1 MSEGFAAFVLL
12 YMVFSMLFA
21 LMWVDSI
28 LNGRSF
34 TNHANYI
41 GFYRSSIKNK
51 NAFGKTYVTIFYLIA
66 LPSYLFAMF
75 GLYVFLV
82 LQWIYDL
89 GVKIDNEIEED

>member
-1 MSEGFAAFVLL
+1 MSEGLAVFVTL

-28 LNGRSF
+28 LNDRSF
-34 TNHANYI
+34 I
-41 GFYRSSIKNK
+41 GHYRNSIKNK
-51 NAFGKTYVTIFYLIA
+51 NVFGKTYVTIFYLIA

-89 GVKIDNEIEED
+89 GVKIDNEIEEG

>member
-1 MSEGFAAFVLL
+1 MSEGFAVFVTL
-12 YMVFSMLFA
+12 YMIFSMLFA

-28 LNGRSF
+28 LNDRSF
-34 TNHANYI
+34 I
-41 GFYRSSIKNK
+41 SFYRNSIKNK

-75 GLYVFLV
+75 GLYVFIV

-89 GVKIDNEIEED
+89 GVKIDNEIEEVTE